1 MTAPSMMSK
10 NYKVFLTI
18 WFGQLISTLGSG
30 LTNFGIGVWI
40 LQHST
45 EHGTT
50 RFALSALFSTLPA
63 VIFGPFAGALVDR
76 WDRRKAMIVSATG
89 SGAASFGLAV
99 LVLLGKLSLWEI
111 YSLMALSS
119 AFATF
124 TWPAISAI
132 TSRLVENAHLS
143 RANSMLQFNDAS
155 TTVLAPALA
164 AAIMSAAGA
173 RGLEWLVT
181 LDVVSFIVA
190 IIALLLARTPVL
202 SQDKDVVHPTVIEG
216 AIDGF
221 RFILAR
227 PGLLGLLCYF
237 LVINFTMPLAFI
249 LFTPLVWDMFHS
261 VKIISVVQS
270 LGSIG
275 MILGTIGM
283 SIWGG
288 PKRRIYGVLGFGAAG
303 SAMMCLIG
311 FPPSVPLYIASIGL
325 MTLLFPV
332 VNASSQAIWMR
343 KTPNSMQGRVFAAR
357 RVIASLISPIAL
369 AIAGPLADY
378 VFEPAMHPG
387 GQLASSLGRIFGTSD
402 GAGIRVLFVL
412 MGVLSVAA
420 ALLWLSWPRVRH
432 VERDLPDADDESQS
446 VYEAPVAQPQSIVTA
461 TEELESVFR
470 EP

>member
-1 MTAPSMMSK
+1 MRPPSRMSK

-18 WFGQLISTLGSG
+18 WFGQLVSTLGSG

-40 LQHST
+40 LQHSP

-63 VIFGPFAGALVDR
+63 VLFGPFAGALLDR
-76 WDRRKAMIVSATG
+76 WDRRKAMIVSAVG

-99 LVLLGKLSLWEI
+99 LVLFGKLQLWEI
-111 YSLMALSS
+111 YGLMALSS

-132 TSRLVENAHLS
+132 TSRLVEHEHLS

-155 TTVLAPALA
+155 TTVLAPAMA
-164 AAIMSAAGA
+164 AAIMTAAGA
-173 RGLEWLVT
+173 RGLEWLVI
-181 LDVVSFIVA
+181 LDVTSFLIAV
-190 IIALLLARTPVL
+190 IALVLARTPVL
-202 SQDKDVVHPTVIEG
+202 AQDKDVEHPSVLVG
-216 AIDGF
+216 AMDGF

-249 LFTPLVWDMFHS
+249 LFTPLVWNTFHS
-261 VKIISVVQS
+261 VKVISVVQS

-288 PKRRIYGVLGFGAAG
+288 PKRRIYGVLGFGAVG

-311 FPPSVPLYIASIGL
+311 LPPSVPLYIASIGL

-332 VNASSQAIWMR
+332 VNSSSQAIWMR

-387 GQLASSLGRIFGTSD
+387 GRLASSLGRVFGTSD

-412 MGVLSVAA
+412 MGLLSVANA
-420 ALLWLSWPRVRH
+420 FFWLSRRHIRH
-432 VERDLPDADDESQS
+432 VESDLPDADNAAPQE
-446 VYEAPVAQPQSIVTA
+446 YEAPLGQAPSIVA
-461 TEELESVFR
+461 AAEELEAAFR